1 VLTSKILQRIKDTY
15 GLRMTWNLGVIRL
28 IFRVDDGGFELH
40 RKVPYDYDS
49 EFQDL
54 HMKIASALCD
64 GHITI
69 HEALN
74 FQTEVKDHVHTARC
88 GVFLRD
94 FPGRLI
100 VYPGLAATCAVIFFS
115 GSWRDAGIAA
125 LCGLAT
131 GMLEFFLCWIGGE
144 AKVLI
149 DIGCGTI
156 TGIIGGLFYR
166 FGGESS
172 CLSSIFLG
180 TLYWYFYG
188 TAFVLGLL
196 EIIAGEL
203 ETGVTRFM
211 AVSIKTFV
219 LCLGASF
226 GLLLTSPSPADI
238 WSEQSENCGSI
249 DLGAQWWRI
258 PLYLA
263 CSVFALAQYRFPVV
277 SYWRGLTVQLVAYEV
292 QYQVFEFFKR
302 RSSSEALEDNID
314 TMASNILGAAAAV
327 VTACLTESPID
338 VIQQKYYA
346 QLLQRGKHRDDS
358 ASRVDDVLYAIVA
371 AETKFSAKLN
381 LGRKAEV
388 EKIELEKKLRRE
400 TAEIRDPG
408 NPRTKIEL
416 SKKEEDLLIDTIITA
431 ESINVWAMLM
441 PAVYQLVPGSM
452 IAKLWFNSIFPPPL
466 ITKDVPIEGTNF
478 TYHRYELDSNQDDVF
493 SNLMVISCS
502 LALGLIVGF
511 AFVQLFQR
519 FYNAVAFWESDE
531 RKEARNDERAK
542 LQGMY
547 AATKDVMDDPETDG
561 DEVEYPP
568 GENGFNDEE
577 GVEN

>member
-1 VLTSKILQRIKDTY
+1 
-15 GLRMTWNLGVIRL
+15 
-28 IFRVDDGGFELH
+28 
-40 RKVPYDYDS
+40 
-49 EFQDL
+49 
-54 HMKIASALCD
+54 
-64 GHITI
+64 
-69 HEALN
+69 
-74 FQTEVKDHVHTARC
+74 
-88 GVFLRD
+88 
-94 FPGRLI
+94 
-100 VYPGLAATCAVIFFS
+100 
-115 GSWRDAGIAA
+115 
-125 LCGLAT
+125 
-131 GMLEFFLCWIGGE
+131 
-144 AKVLI
+144 
-149 DIGCGTI
+149 
-156 TGIIGGLFYR
+156 
-166 FGGESS
+166 
-172 CLSSIFLG
+172 
-180 TLYWYFYG
+180 
-188 TAFVLGLL
+188 
-196 EIIAGEL
+196 
-203 ETGVTRFM
+203 
-211 AVSIKTFV
+211 
-219 LCLGASF
+219 
-226 GLLLTSPSPADI
+226 
-238 WSEQSENCGSI
+238 
-249 DLGAQWWRI
+249 
-258 PLYLA
+258 
-263 CSVFALAQYRFPVV
+263 
-277 SYWRGLTVQLVAYEV
+277 
-292 QYQVFEFFKR
+292 
-302 RSSSEALEDNID
+302 
-314 TMASNILGAAAAV
+314 V
-327 VTACLTESPID
+327 VTACLLSRLVD

-358 ASRVDDVLYAIVA
+358 ASKVDDVLYAIVA
-371 AETKFSAKLN
+371 AEAKFSAKLN

-400 TAEIRDPG
+400 AAEIRDPG

-478 TYHRYELDSNQDDVF
+478 TYHTYELDSNQDDVF

-531 RKEARNDERAK
+531 RKEERNDERAK

>member
-1 VLTSKILQRIKDTY
+1 
-15 GLRMTWNLGVIRL
+15 
-28 IFRVDDGGFELH
+28 
-40 RKVPYDYDS
+40 
-49 EFQDL
+49 
-54 HMKIASALCD
+54 MKIASALCD
-64 GHITI
+64 GHITV

-74 FQTEVKDHVHTARC
+74 FQTEVKSNVHTARS

-94 FPGRLI
+94 FPGRILA
-100 VYPGLAATCAVIFFS
+100 YPGLAATCAVIFFS

-131 GMLEFFLCWIGGE
+131 GLLEWFLCWIGGE
-144 AKVLI
+144 AMVLI
-149 DIGCGTI
+149 DISCGTI

-166 FGGESS
+166 FGGESN

-226 GLLLTSPSPADI
+226 GLLLAVPSPSDV
-238 WSEQSENCGSI
+238 WLEQSENCGSI

-292 QYQVFEFFKR
+292 QYQVFEFFVR
-302 RSSSEALEDNID
+302 RSSSVAVEDNID

-327 VTACLTESPID
+327 VTACLLSRLVD

-358 ASRVDDVLYAIVA
+358 ESKVDDILYAIVA
-371 AETKFSAKLN
+371 AENKFSAMLK
-381 LGRKAEV
+381 LGRRSEV
-388 EKIELEKKLRRE
+388 EKIELEKKLRIE
-400 TAEIRDPG
+400 TAEVRDPG
-408 NPRTKIEL
+408 NSKTKVEL
-416 SKKEEDLLIDTIITA
+416 SKKEEDLLIDTIISA

-452 IAKLWFNSIFPPPL
+452 IARLWFNSIFPPPL
-466 ITKDVPIEGTNF
+466 ITITKVIPIAGTNF
-478 TYHRYELDSNQDDVF
+478 TYETYELDSTQDNVF

-542 LQGMY
+542 LHGMY
-547 AATKDVMDDPETDG
+547 AATKDVMDDPETEDDEANLPADKEQEVVYG
-561 DEVEYPP
+561 DT
-568 GENGFNDEE
+568 GFNDEDA
-577 GVEN
+577 

>member
-1 VLTSKILQRIKDTY
+1 MHILPEHSFPSAYHYFPFLFHAVLTSKILQRIKDTF

-40 RKVPYDYDS
+40 RRVPYDYDS

-54 HMKIASALCD
+54 YMKIASALCD

-74 FQTEVKDHVHTARC
+74 FQTEVKEHVHTARF

-125 LCGLAT
+125 LCGAAM
-131 GMLEFFLCWIGGE
+131 GMLEWFLCWIGGE

-180 TLYWYFYG
+180 SLYWYFYG

-226 GLLLTSPSPADI
+226 GLLLVSPSPADI
-238 WSEQSENCGSI
+238 WLEQMWLHRPGS
-249 DLGAQWWRI
+249 
-258 PLYLA
+258 
-263 CSVFALAQYRFPVV
+263 
-277 SYWRGLTVQLVAYEV
+277 
-292 QYQVFEFFKR
+292 
-302 RSSSEALEDNID
+302 
-314 TMASNILGAAAAV
+314 AV
-327 VTACLTESPID
+327 VAHSSLPR
-338 VIQQKYYA
+338 
-346 QLLQRGKHRDDS
+346 LF
-358 ASRVDDVLYAIVA
+358 RVCSCAVQIP
-371 AETKFSAKLN
+371 
-381 LGRKAEV
+381 
-388 EKIELEKKLRRE
+388 RRE
-400 TAEIRDPG
+400 LLA
-408 NPRTKIEL
+408 RTDCPTCRVR
-416 SKKEEDLLIDTIITA
+416 STV
-431 ESINVWAMLM
+431 S
-441 PAVYQLVPGSM
+441 S
-452 IAKLWFNSIFPPPL
+452 F
-466 ITKDVPIEGTNF
+466 
-478 TYHRYELDSNQDDVF
+478 
-493 SNLMVISCS
+493 
-502 LALGLIVGF
+502 
-511 AFVQLFQR
+511 
-519 FYNAVAFWESDE
+519 
-531 RKEARNDERAK
+531 
-542 LQGMY
+542 
-547 AATKDVMDDPETDG
+547 
-561 DEVEYPP
+561 
-568 GENGFNDEE
+568 
-577 GVEN
+577 